1 MHTFLSSFPLRNVS
15 ATYEISIYEPAAKP
29 SGENAMTIQ
38 FAAIGHKPRAGA
50 PFKRVG

>member
-1 MHTFLSSFPLRNVS
+1 MHTFWSSFSLRNVS
-15 ATYEISIYEPAAKP
+15 ATGEDSIYEPAARP

-38 FAAIGHKPRAGA
+38 FAAIGYKPRAGA

>member
-1 MHTFLSSFPLRNVS
+1 MHTFLPSFPLRNVS
-15 ATYEISIYEPAAKP
+15 ATVKVSTYEPAAKP

-38 FAAIGHKPRAGA
+38 FAAIRRKPRAGA